1 MTPPVDHQLVEQLK
15 TKVQQLQGELDKVA
29 EAQRWPPTQ
38 FTWIEHVIYGAVLG
52 AFGSAVALLANV
64 VLAPLAGK
72 HPLELVRVFLTFP
85 LGADALALAEA
96 APHAPVMRDGMVL
109 TFGCCLY
116 LVTGILFG
124 ILFHAAMTR
133 VVQPSLGNRL
143 IVCTILSLL
152 VWQFLFYGVL
162 SWLQPLLFRGNWI
175 TDGEHLPWWVAGATH
190 LLFGWTMALLAPM
203 ARYVPYR
210 PRLPA
215 VEEGPELGPGG

>member
-1 MTPPVDHQLVEQLK
+1 MTPPVDHQSVEQLRA
-15 TKVQQLQGELDKVA
+15 KVQQLQGELDKVA
-29 EAQRWPPTQ
+29 EAQSWPPSQ
-38 FTWIEHVIYGAVLG
+38 FSWLEHVVYGAVLG
-52 AFGSAVALLANV
+52 AIGAAVALLANV

-85 LGADALALAEA
+85 LGAEALALAEA
-96 APHAPVMRDGMVL
+96 APNSHVLRDGMVL

-133 VVQPSLGNRL
+133 VVQPSLRNRL
-143 IVCTILSLL
+143 IVCTMLSLL
-152 VWQFLFYGVL
+152 VWQVLFYGVL

-175 TDGEHLPWWVAGATH
+175 TSGEHLPWWVAGATH

-203 ARYVPYR
+203 ARYVPFR
-210 PRLPA
+210 PR
-215 VEEGPELGPGG
+215 VPEANEVPPLEPGG

>member
-29 EAQRWPPTQ
+29 EARCWPPRQ
-38 FTWIEHVIYGAVLG
+38 FSWIEHVIYGAVLG
-52 AFGSAVALLANV
+52 AFGAAVALLANV

-72 HPLELVRVFLTFP
+72 HPLELIRVFLTFP
-85 LGADALALAEA
+85 LGADALALAVA

-109 TFGCCLY
+109 SFGCCLY

-133 VVQPSLGNRL
+133 FVQPSLGNRL

-162 SWLQPLLFRGNWI
+162 SWLQPLLFQGNWI
-175 TDGEHLPWWVAGATH
+175 TSGEHLPWWVAGATH

-210 PRLPA
+210 PRTPEM
-215 VEEGPELGPGG
+215 EEGPELGPGG